1 MSLHY
6 ENTVTF
12 SVIGSKSAANVI
24 TPVTLTDSYDVANK
38 TKIFETSG
46 FTKGNFDIQYTTGAG
61 ETANSI
67 ELRLEGSP
75 DGSNFFRLPNE
86 TASLGVSTLTQREF
100 TFVGAAAATTY
111 TISIGIDIFYKY
123 MRASVK
129 ETGVTTTFGT
139 VYVGATLCGK

>member
-12 SVIGSKSAANVI
+12 DVIGSKSVSNLI
-24 TPVTLTDSYDVANK
+24 TPVTLTAAYDVADK

-46 FTKGNFDIQYTTGAG
+46 FTKANLDLQYITGSG
-61 ETANSI
+61 ETNNSI

-86 TASLGVSTLTQREF
+86 TASAGTSTLTQREF

-111 TISIGIDIFYKY
+111 TISIGLDVFYKY

-129 ETGVTTTFGT
+129 ETGVVTNFGT